1 MMIVIRLY
9 QETDAPPAG
18 KLIAAT
24 YAAYN
29 LAYLPPQEQAAY
41 LGPFHLA
48 DSADPDHQEQIARTL
63 WAPLVLVAENEVG
76 ELVGILRGRIDRL
89 HSLFVRGD
97 MHRQGI
103 GRRLM
108 AHFEQTCLAQGG
120 QVVRLASTLY
130 AVPFYESLG
139 YKKSTGVR
147 RGWSF
152 DGENF
157 QWQPMKKILEVIS

>member
-1 MMIVIRLY
+1 MIVIRPY
-9 QETDAPPAG
+9 QESDAQLAG
-18 KLIAAT
+18 QLIAAT
-24 YAAYN
+24 YRAYN
-29 LAYLPPQEQAAY
+29 LAHLPPGEQGPY
-41 LGPFHLA
+41 LGPFRFA
-48 DSADPDHQEQIARTL
+48 ESTDAKHQEAIARTL
-63 WAPLVLVAENEVG
+63 RAPVILVAENEAG
-76 ELVGILRGRIDRL
+76 ELVGILRGRKDRL

-108 AHFEQTCLAQGG
+108 AHFEQSCLAQGG
-120 QVVRLASTLY
+120 DVIRLASTLF

-152 DGENF
+152 AGQDF
-157 QWQPMKKILEVIS
+157 QWQPMKKVLSRRS